1 MSQKHDHEHADS
13 NPKHES
19 GWKPHTDWRA
29 WAAVVMLV
37 AIVIY
42 ILTLNESI
50 QPPGNNPPPNAAT
63 PK

>member
-1 MSQKHDHEHADS
+1 MSHKHEHPHPDS

-19 GWKPHTDWRA
+19 GWKPHTDWRVLG
-29 WAAVVMLV
+29 AVVMLV

-42 ILTLNESI
+42 ILTLDESI
-50 QPPGNNPPPNAAT
+50 QPRDKNDPPPAAM